1 MTGAYAFQD
10 FVGRLFGDDELAQR
24 FRQEYRLVLVP
35 VVNPDG
41 VELGHWRMNRGGM
54 DLNRD
59 WGPFT
64 QPETRAI
71 ANWLA
76 TAHKETSLAL
86 LLDFH
91 STWNDVFY
99 GQHPSDSPTPIG
111 FNRAW
116 YAAVKAELQEDT
128 PAWSGQH
135 NPGLPTAKS
144 WARREYG
151 VSAVTYE
158 VGDRTPR
165 DLIRHKALV
174 SAEQLMHVLLA
185 QPGAE

>member
-1 MTGAYAFQD
+1 MGY
-10 FVGRLFGDDELAQR
+10 
-24 FRQEYRLVLVP
+24 
-35 VVNPDG
+35 
-41 VELGHWRMNRGGM
+41 WRMNRGGM

-71 ANWLA
+71 GNWIEQA
-76 TAHKETSLAL
+76 TASTPLTL

-99 GQHPSDSPTPIG
+99 GQHLSDNPTPSG
-111 FNRAW
+111 FNQAW
-116 YAAVKAELQEDT
+116 YQAVSARLGADT

-144 WARREYG
+144 WARRVYG
-151 VSAVTYE
+151 VSAITYE
-158 VGDRTPR
+158 VGDQTPR
-165 DLIRHKALV
+165 DVIRHKARV
-174 SAEQLMHVLLA
+174 SAEELMRTLMSEEISPH
-185 QPGAE
+185 E